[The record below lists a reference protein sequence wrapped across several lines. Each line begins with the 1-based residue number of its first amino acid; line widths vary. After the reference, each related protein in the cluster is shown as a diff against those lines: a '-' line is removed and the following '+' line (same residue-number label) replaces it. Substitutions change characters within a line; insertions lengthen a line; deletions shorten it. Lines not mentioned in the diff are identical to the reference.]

1 LISVA
6 QGGYDTVRRV
16 ECGESR
22 FCTRKQSMA
31 KRPAGKRQV
40 AVVILAAGQGTRMKS
55 KLPKVLH
62 PVAGRAMLH
71 HVLDAAAAL
80 KPDRVVVVT
89 GKGQHAVAAA
99 AAPARVAIQ
108 HPARGTGHAV
118 MAALPALKGFK
129 GDVVVLYGDTP
140 LLTPALMK
148 NLLAARRAKADP
160 AAVIVGFRPAD
171 PAAYGRLIVDGKGA
185 LHKIVEFRNA
195 AADERAVRLCN
206 AGLMAFDGAR
216 LPALLK
222 KLSDRN
228 AQGEFLLTDTV
239 EHANARGWTC
249 RVVEADAVEVM
260 GINTRAELS
269 VAEAALQQRLR
280 TAAMAAGV
288 TMIAPETVYLRT
300 DTTFGRDITIE
311 PFVVFGPKVS
321 VADDVVIRSHSHIEG
336 ATIAAGATIGPFAR
350 LRPGARIAEDA
361 HIGNFVEVK
370 NASIE
375 PGAKVNHLTY
385 IGDARI
391 GAKAN
396 VGAGTITCNY
406 DGFDKHHTDIGA
418 GAFIGSNSA
427 LVAPVKIGDGA
438 IVAAGSVITRDVAKD
453 SLSLGRGRQED
464 KPGFAAKFRAIK
476 AAQKARKK
484 T

>member
-1 LISVA
+1 
-6 QGGYDTVRRV
+6 
-16 ECGESR
+16 
-22 FCTRKQSMA
+22 MA
-31 KRPAGKRQV
+31 KRPSKTRAL

-55 KLPKVLH
+55 TLPKVLH
-62 PVAGRAMLH
+62 PVAGQAMVR

-89 GKGQHAVAAA
+89 GKGHERVAAA
-99 AAPARVAIQ
+99 VAPARIAIQ

-129 GDVVVLYGDTP
+129 GDVIVLFGDSP

-148 NLLAARRAKADP
+148 DLLAARRAKSDP
-160 AAVIVGFRPAD
+160 AAVIVGFRPLD
-171 PAAYGRLIVDGKGA
+171 PAAYGRLIVDAKGA
-185 LHKIVEFRNA
+185 LQKIVEFKNA
-195 AADERAVRLCN
+195 TADERAVRLCN

-228 AQGEFLLTDTV
+228 AQGEYLLTDTV
-239 EHANARGWTC
+239 EHANAKAWTC
-249 RVVEADAVEVM
+249 RVVEADPVEVM

-269 VAEAALQQRLR
+269 VAEAAMQQRLR
-280 TAAMAAGV
+280 LAAMAAGV
-288 TMIAPETVYLRT
+288 TMTAPETVYLRS
-300 DTTFGRDITIE
+300 DTTFGRDVTIE

-321 VADDVVIRSHSHIEG
+321 VGNDVVIRSHSYIEG
-336 ATIAAGATIGPFAR
+336 ATIGAGATIGPFAR
-350 LRPGARIAEDA
+350 LRPGAKIAEDA
-361 HIGNFVEVK
+361 HIGNFVEIK
-370 NASIE
+370 NASVE
-375 PGAKVNHLTY
+375 RGAKVNHLTY

-391 GAKAN
+391 GATAN
-396 VGAGTITCNY
+396 IGAGTITCNY

-427 LVAPVKIGDGA
+427 LVAPVKIGAGA
-438 IVAAGSVITRDVAKD
+438 IVAAGSVITRDVPAD
-453 SLSLGRGRQED
+453 ALSLGRGRQED
-464 KPGFAAKFRAIK
+464 KPGLAAKFRTIK
-476 AAQKARKK
+476 SAQKARKK